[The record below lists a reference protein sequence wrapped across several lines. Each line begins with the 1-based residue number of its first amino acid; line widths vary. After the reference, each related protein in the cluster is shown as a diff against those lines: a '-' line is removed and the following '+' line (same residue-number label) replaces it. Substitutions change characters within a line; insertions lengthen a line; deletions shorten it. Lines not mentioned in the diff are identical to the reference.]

1 MKKVL
6 VIHYSQTGQLSG
18 LLDSIVRPLEEAG
31 IQVDRLALR
40 PVTPYPFPWTRLTFF
55 NAFPESVGR
64 DPIPLQP
71 FEIPPDGPYDLVI
84 LGYTIWFLNPSIP
97 FNSFL
102 KHPDAAAY
110 IKDRPVLTVIGVRNM
125 WVMAQE
131 YTRRA
136 VASLGGCM
144 VGHITVVDRS
154 NNLVSVITIIRW
166 MFWGKRDPFF
176 VFPAAGIRQEDV
188 DASSRFGRTIAKHVE
203 TGTIDRVQPDL
214 LRDGAIKIVPSLLML
229 EKRALFI
236 FPKYRAYI
244 LGKVHEDPASR
255 LRRVKVFSVVLT
267 VGVFILGPLT
277 NLTTALV
284 SLVKRRELQEEV
296 ERLSKYG

>member
-136 VASLGGCM
+136 VASLGGRM

-176 VFPAAGIRQEDV
+176 IFPAAGIRQEDV

-214 LRDGAIKIVPSLLML
+214 LREGAIKIKPSLLML

-236 FPKYRAYI
+236 FPEYRAYI
-244 LGKVHEDPASR
+244 LGKVHMIPPAACVASR
-255 LRRVKVFSVVLT
+255 CSAWCSPWAFSYSVRSPTL
-267 VGVFILGPLT
+267 P
-277 NLTTALV
+277 
-284 SLVKRRELQEEV
+284 RPWCPW
-296 ERLSKYG
+296 